1 MRYNRKCKMAYL
13 LGFNNNIRCIEINN
27 FNHKYGCPIMFNNNI
42 RCIEIG
48 YVFYY
53 DYVDPK
59 FNNNIRCIEI
69 KTFFMPVYPFYSL
82 ITT

>member
-13 LGFNNNIRCIEINN
+13 LG
-27 FNHKYGCPIMFNNNI
+27 FNNNI

>member
-1 MRYNRKCKMAYL
+1 MAYL
-13 LGFNNNIRCIEINN
+13 LGFNNNIRCIEIKEKNARL
-27 FNHKYGCPIMFNNNI
+27 KKPSAFNNNI